1 MTGNQIAYW
10 RNLIDQQNYLENQ
23 RLGWARY
30 NEQVRSDQ
38 AQEAIGWG
46 NLNENIRHNKVN
58 ESETHRHN
66 VVTENYNYDVLRET
80 IRNHGVMES
89 IAAQNAATQRFAA
102 ESNYRVGMENVA
114 TQRLVAQNNYRLGRA
129 NLKYQYANLSE
140 VERHNK
146 ETEDQNNRQI
156 LYNRWI
162 QEDRLALDRDANEY
176 NQTVGTIKSAS
187 DIVSSGIRTVA
198 SLFK

>member
-23 RLGWARY
+23 RLGWARH
-30 NEQVRSDQ
+30 NEQVRSNQ
-38 AQEAIGWG
+38 AHEAIGWG
-46 NLNENIRHNKVN
+46 NLNESVRHNKVT

-66 VVTENYNYDVLRET
+66 VVSENYNYDALRET

-102 ESNYRVGMENVA
+102 E
-114 TQRLVAQNNYRLGRA
+114 NNYRLGSA
-129 NLKYQYANLSE
+129 NLQYQYANLSE
-140 VERHNK
+140 LERHNK
-146 ETEDQNNRQI
+146 EAERQSNRQI
-156 LYNRWI
+156 QYNRWN
-162 QEDRLALDRDANEY
+162 QEDRLALDRDINKY

>member
-23 RLGWARY
+23 KLGWARY

-46 NLNENIRHNKVN
+46 NLNEDIRHNKAY
-58 ESETHRHN
+58 EYETHRHN
-66 VVTENYNYDVLRET
+66 VINENYNYDALRET

-102 ESNYRVGMENVA
+102 ESNYRLGM
-114 TQRLVAQNNYRLGRA
+114 A
-129 NLKYQYANLSE
+129 NINYQYSNLSE
-140 VERHNK
+140 IERHNK
-146 ETEDQNNRQI
+146 ESERQNNRQI
-156 LYNRWI
+156 QYNRWN
-162 QEDRLALDRDANEY
+162 QEDRLALDKDINKY
-176 NQTVGTIKSAS
+176 NQSVGTIRTAG
-187 DIVSSGIRTVA
+187 DIVANGFRTMI